1 MKDYDIWANKHRN
14 KWHLGRIVEPF
25 PDRKGLVRQ
34 VSVNVCSDDG
44 NVINL
49 KRPISK
55 LVLLLPAEND
65 DANEDTTQHAINDAD
80 DQ

>member
-1 MKDYDIWANKHRN
+1 MKDDDIWANKHRN
-14 KWHLGRIVEPF
+14 KWHLGRIVETF

-44 NVINL
+44 DVITL

-55 LVLLLPAEND
+55 LVLLLPAENN
-65 DANEDTTQHAINDAD
+65 DANDDTTQDTINDAD
-80 DQ
+80 VQ